1 MPGCGDNHKNTER
14 VREAC
19 DGNGTDSFSYAV
31 MHPVLYWMPDRFLFV
46 ICRMILYIS
55 CPFFNLC
62 LLF

>member
-31 MHPVLYWMPDRFLFV
+31 MHPVLYWMPDRF
-46 ICRMILYIS
+46 
-55 CPFFNLC
+55 FFCNLQNDIIY
-62 LLF
+62 LLSVF